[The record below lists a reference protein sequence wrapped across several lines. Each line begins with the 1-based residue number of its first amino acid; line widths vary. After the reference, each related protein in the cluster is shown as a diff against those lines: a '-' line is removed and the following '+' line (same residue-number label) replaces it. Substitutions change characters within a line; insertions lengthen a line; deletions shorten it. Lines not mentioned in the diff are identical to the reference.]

1 MIRTLAR
8 YEFKYRLI
16 SAFEFHFAGVVKVNG
31 LKAFQIYLMKK

>member
-8 YEFKYRLI
+8 CELI